1 MEFMGLDW
9 KEKYERE
16 AILYVIS
23 LFLWQITVFV
33 LKQFKIELGWIGSLS
48 VLGMVICI
56 CYLLNL
62 LFIPDENE
70 KK

>member
-1 MEFMGLDW
+1 MQSYQFD
-9 KEKYERE
+9 
-16 AILYVIS
+16 LYHYP

-33 LKQFKIELGWIGSLS
+33 LKQFKVELGWIGSLS
-48 VLGMVICI
+48 VLGIAICI